1 MKHKKGKVKKQGEQY
16 VVQDL
21 ETGNILPLKFS
32 QIQSAIDNG
41 EVDSDKVVEFEIV
54 PRYLEEKDVNS
65 INGFAKII
73 PQKKRMYTEE
83 EVEELLLKIC
93 RLQNDK
99 LTTAKDISAW
109 LKNNAKGEIP
119 VT

>member
-41 EVDSDKVVEFEIV
+41 EVDSDKEVEFEIIDKTIV
-54 PRYLEEKDVNS
+54 DYYT
-65 INGFAKII
+65 IYAKII
-73 PQKKRMYTEE
+73 PQKERIYSKQ
-83 EVEELLLKIC
+83 EVEKLITDFTEDMMEKNKTYSNYQQL
-93 RLQNDK
+93 RLIVENWMLDK
-99 LTTAKDISAW
+99 
-109 LKNNAKGEIP
+109 
-119 VT
+119 